1 MILATIPLPKLFTTN
16 DFINTMLYVS
26 TDITKFQE
34 FSEHFRKTHG
44 TVIDLSKVQSSELPH
59 ECDAIVA
66 HHKSCAVFLGYLE
79 PGWMLDSPSQ
89 TRLRKLI
96 RKFPVGIVC
105 NFLESL
111 PLSWK
116 NEIDILYVA
125 PFKHGAPSSVD
136 DGGSVHDKF
145 EI

>member
-1 MILATIPLPKLFTTN
+1 
-16 DFINTMLYVS
+16 MLYIS
-26 TDITKFQE
+26 TDITKIHE
-34 FSEHFRKTHG
+34 FSEEFRKTHEN
-44 TVIDLSKVQSSELPH
+44 VIDLSKIASSELCH
-59 ECDAIVA
+59 ECDAIVS

-89 TRLRKLI
+89 TRLRKLF
-96 RKFPVGIVC
+96 RKFSVAFVC

-111 PLSWK
+111 PFSWK

-125 PFKHGAPSSVD
+125 PFKYGATTSVD
-136 DGGSVHDKF
+136 DGRAVHDKS